1 MKTSTKLSVFLIG
14 ALMLLAAISP
24 AIALANPATTPA
36 NGLSSINGSPTSSTS
51 QNWCGYAIT
60 GPTGSVTSAYGS
72 WIVPYTTSPE
82 PWSPTTY
89 YAANWVGID
98 GVKTSSTTVEQIGTM
113 AQSTGRST
121 VYLAWFEFYP
131 GPAYELITSTGAPAP
146 VNPGDTIF
154 ASVTYG
160 PVSVSTIGTQSN
172 TFGSPIS
179 AVVSPTNTFISPN
192 NALTSPSNTVT
203 DPSTA
208 SSSSFEF
215 TVTIWDKTQGWS
227 FYTSQSVP
235 DAQRSSAE
243 WIVERPATISNNVIT
258 FLPLADFHT
267 VNYGYDATRIF
278 GTCYAT
284 ISGIPRPLGSFDSAI
299 QSIKMV
305 TSEATATPS
314 RISYDKTSFSD
325 TWSREYP

>member
-1 MKTSTKLSVFLIG
+1 MKTSTKLSVFLVG

-24 AIALANPATTPA
+24 AIALASPVTAPAIGIA
-36 NGLSSINGSPTSSTS
+36 SINGSPTSSTS
-51 QNWCGYAIT
+51 QNWSGYAVT
-60 GPTGSVTSAYGS
+60 GPKGSVTSAYGS
-72 WIVPYTTSPE
+72 WIVPCTTSPE
-82 PWSPTTY
+82 PWSSTTY
-89 YAANWVGID
+89 YEANWVGMD
-98 GVKTSSTTVEQIGTM
+98 GVKASSTTVEQIGTL
-113 AQSTGRST
+113 AESTGRST

-131 GPAYELITSTGAPAP
+131 GPAYELVTSTGAPAP

-160 PVSVSTIGTQSN
+160 PVSASTIGSPSN

-179 AVVSPTNTFISPN
+179 AVVSPINTFISPN
-192 NALTSPSNTVT
+192 NALTSSSNSFT
-203 DPSTA
+203 DPSIA
-208 SSSSFEF
+208 CSLSFEF
-215 TVTIWDKTQGWS
+215 TVTIWEKTQGWS
-227 FYTSQSVP
+227 FSTSESVP

-243 WIVERPATISNNVIT
+243 WIVERPATISDNVMT

-267 VNYGYDATRIF
+267 VNYGYDATGIW

-284 ISGIPRPLGSFDSAI
+284 INGISRPLGSFDSAI
-299 QSIKMV
+299 QSIRMV
-305 TSEATATPS
+305 TSAATATPS